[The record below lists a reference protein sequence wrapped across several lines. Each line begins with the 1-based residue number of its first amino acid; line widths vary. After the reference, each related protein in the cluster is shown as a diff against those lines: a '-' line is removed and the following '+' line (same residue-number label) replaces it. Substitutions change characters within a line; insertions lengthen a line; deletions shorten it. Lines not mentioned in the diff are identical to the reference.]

1 MKKLT
6 LARLK
11 VSLTLSLQEV
21 MVLKHSIC
29 KLQTT
34 GYRHKKSS
42 SCRIYE
48 DESSPSA
55 LSQSPEHPAPGQTPA
70 RIQNV
75 YVIFYLCNN
84 TSSNLNIFQC
94 HITECPV
101 NNRS

>member
-11 VSLTLSLQEV
+11 LSLTLSLQEV
-21 MVLKHSIC
+21 TVWRHSIC

-34 GYRHKKSS
+34 GYQHKKSS
-42 SCRIYE
+42 SCTIYE
-48 DESSPSA
+48 DELSPSA

-75 YVIFYLCNN
+75 HVIFYLFNN
-84 TSSNLNIFQC
+84 TFSNLKIFQC
-94 HITECPV
+94 QRIE
-101 NNRS
+101 